1 MVDNNGNKLIIV
13 VVKLIFINFDV
24 VVVII
29 DVIKGVKVIFKI

>member
-13 VVKLIFINFDV
+13 VVKLIFINFDA